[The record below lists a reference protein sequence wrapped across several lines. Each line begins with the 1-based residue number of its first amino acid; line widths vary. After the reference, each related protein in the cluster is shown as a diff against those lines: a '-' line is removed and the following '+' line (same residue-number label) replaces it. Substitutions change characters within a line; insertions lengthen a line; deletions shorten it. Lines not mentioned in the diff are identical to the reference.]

1 MQVSFYLPEK
11 YFPSEEWIQAWKE
24 DRPFPLE
31 KSGKAAAAHAWI
43 YQTWALLTEAGIKTS
58 LVSELPTTGLVLALS
73 GTLDSSFRS
82 NQLSSDFFLV
92 DIVADGLP
100 HPAANFHLVQNRAHA
115 RRLPHSQF
123 ISHWSQPALI
133 ARKASRERLFK
144 KVSFFGDPKNLTPEF
159 FAPSWQQRLKKELS
173 LEFEIRRAAQWHD
186 YSNVDAIIAIRDFS
200 RSRQLHKPAT
210 KLYNAWLAGV
220 PFIGGNDSAYRSDGR
235 PGVDYLVAESPQQAL
250 EHLRNLKEDP
260 AFRSHLIQN
269 GIESGEK
276 FSRSATLACWK
287 SLIQE
292 TLPELAFQWQKKS
305 LSQRACYLLAQRAF
319 CWIDRKLR

>member
-1 MQVSFYLPEK
+1 MNISFYLPEK
-11 YFPSEEWIQAWKE
+11 YLPGEEWIQAWKE

-100 HPAANFHLVQNRAHA
+100 HPAAHFHLVQNRAHA

-123 ISHWSQPALI
+123 ISHWPQPALI
-133 ARKASRERLFK
+133 PREENRKMLFERIA
-144 KVSFFGDPKNLTPEF
+144 FFGDPNNLAAELF
-159 FAPSWQQRLKKELS
+159 SFSWQQHLKKELS

-220 PFIGGNDSAYRSDGR
+220 PFIGGNDSAYHSDGR
-235 PGVDYLVAESPQQAL
+235 PGVDYLVAQSPKQVL

-276 FSRSATLACWK
+276 FSRSATLQHWK

-292 TLPELAFQWQKKS
+292 TLPELAFQWQKK
-305 LSQRACYLLAQRAF
+305 LPSQRDCYFLVQRTV
-319 CWIDRKLR
+319 CWIDRTLR

>member
-1 MQVSFYLPEK
+1 MEVSFYLPEK

-24 DRPFPLE
+24 DRPFPFE
-31 KSGKAAAAHAWI
+31 ESGKAAAVHCWI

-73 GTLDSSFRS
+73 GTLHSSFQS
-82 NQLSSDFFLV
+82 NHHAPDFFLV

-100 HPAANFHLVQNRAHA
+100 HPAAHFHLVQNRAHA
-115 RRLPHSQF
+115 RRLPHSHF
-123 ISHWSQPALI
+123 IPLWPQPALI
-133 ARKASRERLFK
+133 HREANRKGVFERI
-144 KVSFFGDPKNLTPEF
+144 SFFGDPKNLAAEF
-159 FAPSWQQRLKKELS
+159 FSFSWQQHLKKELS

-220 PFIGGNDSAYRSDGR
+220 PFIGGNDSAYQSDGR
-235 PGVDYLVAESPQQAL
+235 PGVDYLVAQSPKQVL
-250 EHLRNLKEDP
+250 EHLRKLKVDA
-260 AFRSHLIQN
+260 AFRSRLIQN

-276 FSRSATLACWK
+276 FSRSATLERWK
-287 SLIQE
+287 FLIQE
-292 TLPELAFQWQKKS
+292 TLPGLAFQWQKKS
-305 LSQRACYLLAQRAF
+305 PSQRACYLLAQGAI